1 MDLIIFSNELWHLV
15 PVTKAMFE
23 GSIKPE
29 IVDCFSLCDILKDK
43 FTTYLKVQNQYI
55 MNDKSGLFY
64 GCICR

>member
-1 MDLIIFSNELWHLV
+1 MDLIIFSNELWHLM

-23 GSIKPE
+23 GFIKPE

-43 FTTYLKVQNQYI
+43 LTTYLTVQNQYI

-64 GCICR
+64 GCICK